1 MGGNRTSELD
11 VQAELSAARAD
22 LVAVLEQLEEPDWD
36 KSTLCEGWRVRD
48 VASHIAQAPDLKV
61 GKVLGG
67 MLKARGKLD
76 KMRDEQARRGGD
88 REPAV
93 ILQQLRDNVAN
104 DHVPPRATAEQLL
117 ADTVI
122 HSLDIVH
129 PNGWKLNLP
138 ADRVRF
144 VLSTMVKLSGP
155 FRGKERAEGLHF
167 DTTDVDWRC
176 GCGDHVRGPA
186 PVVLLA
192 LAGRPVCDQLSGDG
206 VAELA
211 AR

>member
-1 MGGNRTSELD
+1 MGGNGTSQLD
-11 VQAELSAARAD
+11 VQAELTAARRD
-22 LVAVLEQLEEPDWD
+22 LLAVLGELEERDWD
-36 KSTLCEGWRVRD
+36 KRTLCEGWRVRD
-48 VASHIAQAPDLKV
+48 VASHVAQAPDLGV

-67 MLKARGKLD
+67 MLKARGNVD
-76 KMRDEQARRGGD
+76 KMIDLQARRGGD
-88 REPAV
+88 RTPAE
-93 ILQQLRDNVAN
+93 ILAQLRDNVAN
-104 DHVPPRATAEQLL
+104 DHVPPRASAKQLL

-122 HSLDIVH
+122 HSLDITH
-129 PNGWKLNLP
+129 PNGWELNLP

-144 VLSTMVKLSGP
+144 VLSTLVKLSGP
-155 FRGKERAEGLHF
+155 FKGKERAEGLHF

-211 AR
+211 ER